1 MTTMVETPCIKVCRI
16 LEGGNLCHGCGRTL
30 DEIARWTSMS
40 TEERRTIMAGLAERL
55 RRADIESTESRSE
68 A

>member
-1 MTTMVETPCIKVCRI
+1 MVETPCVKVCRI
-16 LEGGNLCHGCGRTL
+16 LEGGNLCRGCGRTL

-40 TEERRTIMAGLAERL
+40 PEERRTIMAGLAERL
-55 RRADIESTESRSE
+55 RRADIQDDPFQSE